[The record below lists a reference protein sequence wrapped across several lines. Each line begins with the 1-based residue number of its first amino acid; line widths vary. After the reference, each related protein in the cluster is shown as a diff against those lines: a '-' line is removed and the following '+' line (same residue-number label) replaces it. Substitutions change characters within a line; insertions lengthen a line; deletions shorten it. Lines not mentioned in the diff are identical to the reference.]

1 MVERV
6 RNVIKRDKKRG
17 KGPQE
22 DPEDHVRPKRRR
34 SEAGILRRYPV
45 SSNLKAICNEL
56 SKAKP
61 RDSVLLP
68 LMKSTY
74 GERRIFIVN
83 MDNSVNRTLEKF
95 SALRRPAVVSFFM

>member
-17 KGPQE
+17 KGPRE

-45 SSNLKAICNEL
+45 SSNTDLLLEDNDSLEQHLKAI
-56 SKAKP
+56 
-61 RDSVLLP
+61 
-68 LMKSTY
+68 M
-74 GERRIFIVN
+74 
-83 MDNSVNRTLEKF
+83 
-95 SALRRPAVVSFFM
+95 